1 MRTKKGIINALNF
14 KTNDTQQDDTIILQ
28 KAIDQGAKEHLPVF
42 IPKGIYLVGALFL
55 KDKSHLIFEEGAV
68 LKGRT
73 DIEAFPEID
82 TRVAGVEMKWPA
94 AILNVLSAKDILI
107 EGKGIIDGQG
117 DHWWELYWEKIKKA
131 GQELNTIKRDF
142 VGLRIMLLNVHA
154 LVYCIMQNM
163 LLFVI

>member
-1 MRTKKGIINALNF
+1 MQSSR
-14 KTNDTQQDDTIILQ
+14 
-28 KAIDQGAKEHLPVF
+28 
-42 IPKGIYLVGALFL
+42 
-55 KDKSHLIFEEGAV
+55 
-68 LKGRT
+68 RT

-117 DHWWELYWEKIKKA
+117 DHWWELYWGKDQKSGTRAEYDQK
-131 GQELNTIKRDF
+131 DF